1 MPEDYEYRGMMAQ
14 AWDLLRGDTSV
25 WPDRLYWRALIEQ
38 GGAPALD
45 VGCGTGR
52 LLLDYRASGLDVD
65 GVDNSPEMLALCR
78 EKAAAAGI
86 DIEGRLYEQP
96 MEALSL
102 PRRYGLIFVPSLS
115 FQLLMAPGAADKA
128 MTRFFDHLRPGGILA
143 LSFRS
148 RFWSRRSPPKQM
160 QWSDWSVLAE
170 APRPDGL
177 VFRRWFR
184 ERYDLEAQFQYEE
197 NRYELLQDGA
207 VIETEFHARF
217 PSVRWHT
224 QAQARE
230 GFERAGFA
238 DLRVT
243 SRDSFEAAGPDDSH
257 FKVIGVR
264 P

>member
-14 AWDLLRGDTSV
+14 AWDLLRGDTSA
-25 WPDRLYWRALIEQ
+25 WADRFYWRALIED
-38 GGAPALD
+38 GGEPALD

-52 LLLDYRASGLDVD
+52 LLLDYLADGLDVD
-65 GVDNSPEMLALCR
+65 GVDISPEMLALCR

-96 MEALSL
+96 MEALAL

-115 FQLLMAPGAADKA
+115 FQLLMAPGLADQA
-128 MTRFFDHLRPGGILA
+128 MARFFDHLRPGGRLA

-148 RFWSRRSPPKQM
+148 RFWRRLSPPAQM
-160 QWSDWSVLAE
+160 QWSEWMVLAE

-184 ERYDLEAQFQYEE
+184 ERYDFEAQLQYEE
-197 NRYELLQDGA
+197 NRYELLRDGA
-207 VIETEFHARF
+207 VIETEFHARA

-224 QAQARE
+224 QAQARAC
-230 GFERAGFA
+230 FERAGFTG
-238 DLRVT
+238 LKVT
-243 SRDSFEAAGPDDSH
+243 RDSFEPSEPDDSH
-257 FKVIGVR
+257 FKIIGAR
-264 P
+264 S

>member
-14 AWDLLRGDTSV
+14 AWDLLRGDTSI
-25 WPDRLYWRALIEQ
+25 WPDRLYWRALIE
-38 GGAPALD
+38 GGGEPALD

-52 LLLDYRASGLDVD
+52 LLLDYRADGLDVD

-78 EKAAAAGI
+78 EKALAAGI
-86 DIEGRLYEQP
+86 DVEGRLFEQP
-96 MEALSL
+96 METLAL

-115 FQLLMAPGAADKA
+115 FQLLMAPGVADQA
-128 MTRFFDHLRPGGILA
+128 MARFFDQLRPGGRLA

-148 RFWSRRSPPKQM
+148 RFWSRRHPPAQM
-160 QWSDWSVLAE
+160 EWSDWAVLAE

-177 VFRRWFR
+177 VVRRWYR
-184 ERYDLEAQFQYEE
+184 ERFDFEAQFQFEE
-197 NRYELLQDGA
+197 NRYELLRDGA
-207 VIETEFHARF
+207 VIETELHARA

-224 QAQARE
+224 QAQARDC
-230 GFERAGFA
+230 FERAGFTG
-238 DLRVT
+238 LQVT
-243 SRDSFEAAGPDDSH
+243 SRDSFDPAGPDDSH